1 MAAEGIAAR
10 AGAAVGG
17 DPVAELRL
25 PAQETAAGRERVV
38 SAIDPFAF
46 DQKSHRLYLL
56 PLPRGA
62 VAGTT
67 GISAGAAGLPAPPG
81 LTQGCPHPNDRS
93 ERGWLSPLRLGRKPR
108 LSGGGSR

>member
-46 DQKSHRLYLL
+46 DQKSHRLFSFRSREG
-56 PLPRGA
+56 P
-62 VAGTT
+62 
-67 GISAGAAGLPAPPG
+67 SPARPGYRPVPPAS
-81 LTQGCPHPNDRS
+81 QPHP
-93 ERGWLSPLRLGRKPR
+93 G
-108 LSGGGSR
+108 